1 VGATFD
7 SDPSAINRLNWILV
21 LIRRKAQGLQQ
32 PFLSGA
38 PPMLNRIFP
47 GQFDNTY
54 RGHWLGLWL
63 LIPVMIVKGVQSVD
77 TILLTRLV
85 AEGPDAIPLDNFG
98 AACTETVLSLFA
110 LMGMCLL
117 ILPLQSIIVLI
128 RYRSM
133 IPFMYLSL
141 LVVSV
146 GSRAIQFV
154 HPLVRS
160 STLPYGV
167 IMNLAILTV
176 TVVGFVL
183 SLHDKRENAQ

>member
-1 VGATFD
+1 
-7 SDPSAINRLNWILV
+7 
-21 LIRRKAQGLQQ
+21 
-32 PFLSGA
+32 
-38 PPMLNRIFP
+38 MLNRIFP
-47 GQFDNTY
+47 RHFDNTY

-63 LIPVMIVKGVQSVD
+63 FIPVMLVKGIQSVD

-85 AEGPDAIPLDNFG
+85 AVGPDAIPVDSFG
-98 AACTETVLSLFA
+98 AACAETVLSLFA

-117 ILPLQSIIVLI
+117 ILPLQSIVVLI

-141 LVVSV
+141 LVVLV

-154 HPLVRS
+154 HPLARS

-167 IMNLAILTV
+167 IMNLVILAV
-176 TVVGFVL
+176 ALLGFVL
-183 SLHDKRENAQ
+183 SLHNKREDTQ

>member
-1 VGATFD
+1 
-7 SDPSAINRLNWILV
+7 
-21 LIRRKAQGLQQ
+21 
-32 PFLSGA
+32 
-38 PPMLNRIFP
+38 MLNRIFP
-47 GQFDNTY
+47 RQFDNTY

-63 LIPVMIVKGVQSVD
+63 FIPVMLVKGIQSVD

-85 AEGPDAIPLDNFG
+85 AVGPDAIPLDRFG

-117 ILPLQSIIVLI
+117 ILPLQSIVVLI

-141 LVVSV
+141 LVVLI

-154 HPLVRS
+154 HPLARS

-167 IMNLAILTV
+167 IMNLAILAV
-176 TVVGFVL
+176 AVLGFVL
-183 SLHDKRENAQ
+183 SLRDKREDTE

>member
-1 VGATFD
+1 
-7 SDPSAINRLNWILV
+7 
-21 LIRRKAQGLQQ
+21 
-32 PFLSGA
+32 
-38 PPMLNRIFP
+38 
-47 GQFDNTY
+47 
-54 RGHWLGLWL
+54 
-63 LIPVMIVKGVQSVD
+63 
-77 TILLTRLV
+77 
-85 AEGPDAIPLDNFG
+85 
-98 AACTETVLSLFA
+98 VLSLFA